1 LYVLLYR
8 LKIKHPL
15 AVFYSPMTPLELV
28 HKHHIT
34 LYISRL

>member
-1 LYVLLYR
+1 
-8 LKIKHPL
+8 
-15 AVFYSPMTPLELV
+15 MTPLELV